1 MIMTET
7 QPVTLQ
13 RIGQIAVPVKDLQRA
28 TAFYRDVLNLRL
40 LLDVPGMAFFDI
52 GGVRLMLSVPESPEF
67 DHRASILYYEVP
79 DIAAAHAQLE
89 SRGVPFLRPPHMIAD
104 MGAVEL
110 WMAFFRDPDGNVL
123 ALMCEKPKR

>member
-7 QPVTLQ
+7 QVELQ
-13 RIGQIAVPVKDLQRA
+13 RIGQISVPVKDLLRA

-40 LLDVPGMAFFDI
+40 LLDVPGMAFFEVD
-52 GGVRLMLSVPESPEF
+52 GVRLMLSVPESAEF
-67 DHRASILYYEVP
+67 DHRASILYYQVA
-79 DIAAAHAQLE
+79 DISAVHAQLQ
-89 SRGVPFLRPPHMIAD
+89 SRNVQFLRPPHMIAD

-110 WMAFFRDPDGNVL
+110 WMAFFRDPDDNVL

>member
-7 QPVTLQ
+7 QQVTLQ
-13 RIGQIAVPVKDLQRA
+13 RIGQISVPVKDLQRA

-67 DHRASILYYEVP
+67 DHRASILYYQVP
-79 DIAAAHAQLE
+79 DIMGAHAALE

>member
-7 QPVTLQ
+7 PPVTLQ
-13 RIGQIAVPVKDLQRA
+13 RIGQISVPVKDLQRA

-67 DHRASILYYEVP
+67 DHRASILYYQVP
-79 DIAAAHAQLE
+79 DITVAHAHLE

-110 WMAFFRDPDGNVL
+110 WMAFFRDPDSNVL